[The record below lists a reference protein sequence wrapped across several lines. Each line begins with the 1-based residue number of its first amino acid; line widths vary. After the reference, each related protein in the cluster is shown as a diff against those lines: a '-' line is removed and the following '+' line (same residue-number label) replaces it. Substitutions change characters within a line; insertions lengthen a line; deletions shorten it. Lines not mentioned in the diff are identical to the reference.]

1 MPILLLSIMLSIIF
15 GSLLWLVVGD
25 QLPLKRADKFPPLNN
40 IAYYS
45 VLLVIPVFL
54 VIFFIY

>member
-1 MPILLLSIMLSIIF
+1 MAILLLSIVLSMIF
-15 GSLLWLVVGD
+15 GSLLWLIVGN
-25 QLPLKRADKFPPLNN
+25 QLPLKSADKFPPLNN

-45 VLLVIPVFL
+45 ALLVAPVFL